1 MKIISTLLCAFAA
14 GHLALQSVS
23 QASAGPI
30 MAPRVSA
37 PTAAPIAAPKTAMGT
52 HGMAVFGGLDG
63 LYASHLPMFHTPHDF
78 QVVLKFHLQD
88 AAVDA
93 ALRLALSQQA
103 TLWTLEPERFDLLKL
118 SAQVQ
123 PLTHF
128 QARIVQGHF
137 ERGGSEKWRE
147 QAVVVDSVLIFR
159 TLSATQRTR
168 SAGKYYLIGTPAE
181 AFMIK
186 EIDRRPDFD
195 VIVALAPIAA
205 KSRYQLTKRWP
216 AIPWCSHRRQAW
228 KNYCAPCPLR
238 CAACCILKLRTC
250 NEPGFFIRK
259 IRV

>member
-14 GHLALQSVS
+14 GHLVLESVS

-30 MAPRVSA
+30 MAPQVSA
-37 PTAAPIAAPKTAMGT
+37 PMTAPIAAPKTAMGT

-88 AAVDA
+88 ASVDA

-147 QAVVVDSVLIFR
+147 QAVVADSVLIFR
-159 TLSATQRTR
+159 TLSATQRTH
-168 SAGKYYLIGTPAE
+168 SAGKYYLIGTRAE

-195 VIVALAPIAA
+195 VIVALAPIAS
-205 KSRYQLTKRWP
+205 KKPLP
-216 AIPWCSHRRQAW
+216 AYVTLASDTLVQPSKASLEKLLR
-228 KNYCAPCPLR
+228 PLSAQVR
-238 CAACCILKLRTC
+238 NVLYFETADLQ
-250 NEPGFFIRK
+250 
-259 IRV
+259 